1 MQKFVLNHPDYAR
14 FVNLDI
20 FKKAHS
26 GDKESQDFCM
36 VNFNTCQIEFK
47 AFYLLKTMDGDT
59 RYTNEHL
66 LGFDNFDDYLP
77 LFWLK
82 KPFKKLKS

>member
-1 MQKFVLNHPDYAR
+1 MLRHPDYAR
-14 FVNLDI
+14 FVGLEI

-26 GDKESQDFCM
+26 GDKIAEDFCM

-66 LGFDNFDDYLP
+66 LGFDNFEDYLP
-77 LFWLK
+77 LF
-82 KPFKKLKS
+82 